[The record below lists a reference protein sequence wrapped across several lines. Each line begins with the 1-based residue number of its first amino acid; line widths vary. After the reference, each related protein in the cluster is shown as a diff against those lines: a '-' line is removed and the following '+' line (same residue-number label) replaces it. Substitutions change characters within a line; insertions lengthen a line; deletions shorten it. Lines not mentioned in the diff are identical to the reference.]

1 MIQSNLEFT
10 VSVWAFFSLCRD
22 EQNSLRTAAYGLG
35 VVFLVVYPM
44 GLSAFLITKQRKLT
58 TPEYQKRY
66 DSVYDGLDTD
76 SKTALLYYPVF
87 SMRRFYIVLIN
98 LVFNAECPW
107 TNFQET
113 RYLYKILSF

>member
-1 MIQSNLEFT
+1 
-10 VSVWAFFSLCRD
+10 
-22 EQNSLRTAAYGLG
+22 
-35 VVFLVVYPM
+35 M

-58 TPEYQKRY
+58 TLEYQKRY

-107 TNFQET
+107 TNFSET